1 MCYFSGILFGVDI
14 SISVSRP
21 MGTRAHSESLTAR
34 KRPPGIDAVPP
45 VSLDSPGSN
54 EPTGVA

>member
-14 SISVSRP
+14 SIS
-21 MGTRAHSESLTAR
+21 MGARAHSESLTAR

-45 VSLDSPGSN
+45 VSLDSPGNN